1 VRVHTFGMHGDLIDE
16 RGHFKD
22 AYQVSPGDWGLIRP
36 DGYIGAIVASAQLP
50 ELESYLNELLN

>member
-1 VRVHTFGMHGDLIDE
+1 MHGDLIDE

-22 AYQVSPGDWGLIRP
+22 AYQVSPGDWILVRP
-36 DGYIGAIVASAQLP
+36 DGYLGAIVASTQLP